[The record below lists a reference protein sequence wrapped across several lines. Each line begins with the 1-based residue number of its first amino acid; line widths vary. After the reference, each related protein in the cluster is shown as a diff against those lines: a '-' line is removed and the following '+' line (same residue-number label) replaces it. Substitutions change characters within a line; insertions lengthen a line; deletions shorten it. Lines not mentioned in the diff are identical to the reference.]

1 MSIIQQI
8 RERYAAVSIVVIA
21 LSLVGFILMDALSS
35 QTRIFGGQSSVVGE
49 VNGTDIEITDFD
61 ARLTD
66 LETNYRSQGMDVN
79 EEMRQQLIEMLW
91 NNTIEETL
99 LKEEYEKLGLRF
111 TASDMNEALYGKNPP
126 PVLAQQFVDANN
138 QYDANAARQFISTL
152 KRKKADDPQRVFFEK
167 NIVDFLISN
176 GLRTKYTALLAGSMF
191 YPKWVSDQELA
202 DNSSI
207 ASINFVA
214 VPYASISDSAVKVTD
229 EDINNYINKHQAE
242 FKQEKSRTLNYVL
255 FDASP
260 SASDTAATLN
270 SLTAL
275 AAGFINALDAQQ
287 FLNIN
292 NTAVPFFDGFVLQ
305 SKLQIP
311 NADSVRSLPVGG
323 VFGPYL
329 DGPNFV
335 IAKMLEKRSMPDSVK
350 LRHILVSTR
359 DPQSGSVL
367 LADSVA
373 KNRADSIALAVAK
386 GSDFKLLASQ
396 LSGDAGSKDNGGEYT
411 FGSQQFGSLAKP
423 FAEFVFYNSPGTKRV
438 VQTDFGYHYIEVLD
452 HRKVEAA
459 YKIAY
464 LAKTIDPSDET
475 INNASNAATQF
486 ASESQNQSSFEA
498 NTKKQNLTPRVAEV
512 KPTDFNVVGIGN
524 ARRLVKWAFEN
535 KVGKVSEPES
545 FNNAYVVAVIKE
557 EKKEG
562 VARAQ
567 DVRAFV
573 EPTVRNEKKA
583 EQISKKIGNNQS
595 LTEIATLFNTTV
607 QKADSVSFAS
617 PFIAGLGSEPK
628 VIGAAFDTKLK
639 GKVSAPISGT
649 AGVFLVQPL
658 SVGRI
663 PSGDADY
670 VSRRLQNEAM
680 LKQNTAYRTIDAL
693 RRAAKVEDNRIKFY

>member
-191 YPKWVSDQELA
+191 YPKWVSDQEVA

-275 AAGFINALDAQQ
+275 AAGFINAPDAQQ

-386 GSDFKLLASQ
+386 GSDFKLLAAQ

-486 ASESQNQSSFEA
+486 ASQSQNQSSFEA

-545 FNNAYVVAVIKE
+545 FNNAYVVALIKE

-583 EQISKKIGNNQS
+583 EQISKKIGNNRS
-595 LTEIATLFNTTV
+595 LTEVATLFNTTV

-628 VIGAAFDTKLK
+628 VIGSAFDTKLK

-658 SVGRI
+658 SIGRI

>member
-176 GLRTKYTALLAGSMF
+176 GLRTKYTSLLSGSMF
-191 YPKWVSDQELA
+191 YPKWVSDQEVA

-229 EDINNYINKHQAE
+229 EDINNYIKKHEAE

-275 AAGFINALDAQQ
+275 AAGFINTPDAQQ

-292 NTAVPFFDGFVLQ
+292 NTAVPFVDGFVLQ
-305 SKLQIP
+305 SKLPIP

-359 DPQSGSVL
+359 DPQSGAVL

-386 GSDFKLLASQ
+386 GSDFKALASQ

-452 HRKVEAA
+452 HRKIEAA
-459 YKIAY
+459 FKIAY

-475 INNASNAATQF
+475 INKASNAATQF
-486 ASESQNQSSFEA
+486 ASQSQNQSSFEA

-545 FNNAYVVAVIKE
+545 FNNAYVVALVKE

-583 EQISKKIGNNQS
+583 EQISKKIGNNRS
-595 LTEIATLFNTTV
+595 LTAVATMFNTTV

-639 GKVSAPISGT
+639 GKVSDPISGS
-649 AGVFLVQPL
+649 AGVYLIQPL
-658 SVGRI
+658 NVGRI

-670 VSRRLQNEAM
+670 ISRRLQNEAM

>member
-176 GLRTKYTALLAGSMF
+176 GLRTKYTSLLSGSMF
-191 YPKWVSDQELA
+191 YPKWVSDQEVA

-229 EDINNYINKHQAE
+229 EDINNYIKKHEAE

-275 AAGFINALDAQQ
+275 AAGFINTPDAQQ

-292 NTAVPFFDGFVLQ
+292 NTAVPFVDGFVLQ
-305 SKLQIP
+305 SKLPIP

-359 DPQSGSVL
+359 DPQSGAVL

-386 GSDFKLLASQ
+386 GSDFKALASQ

-452 HRKVEAA
+452 HRKIEAA
-459 YKIAY
+459 FKIAY

-486 ASESQNQSSFEA
+486 ASQSQNQSSFEA

-545 FNNAYVVAVIKE
+545 FNNAYVVALVKE

-583 EQISKKIGNNQS
+583 EQISKKIGNNRS
-595 LTEIATLFNTTV
+595 LTAVATMFNTTV

-639 GKVSAPISGT
+639 GKVSDLISGS
-649 AGVFLVQPL
+649 AGVYLIQPL
-658 SVGRI
+658 NVGRI

-670 VSRRLQNEAM
+670 ISRRLQNEAM

>member
-191 YPKWVSDQELA
+191 YPKWVSDQEVA

-270 SLTAL
+270 SITSL
-275 AAGFINALDAQQ
+275 AAGFINAPDAQQ

-359 DPQSGSVL
+359 DPQSGPVL

-386 GSDFKLLASQ
+386 GSDFKLLAAQ

-486 ASESQNQSSFEA
+486 ASQSQNQSSFEA

-545 FNNAYVVAVIKE
+545 LNNAYVVALIKE

-583 EQISKKIGNNQS
+583 EQISKKIGNNRS
-595 LTEIATLFNTTV
+595 LNEVATLFNTTV

-628 VIGAAFDTKLK
+628 VIGAAFDTRLK

-658 SVGRI
+658 SIGRI